1 MAAFFVGVVAAAVLL
16 VHSPLF
22 AQEARVGAL
31 TPYARAKAEALLR
44 ERLPCM
50 GCHALAGEGGRIGP
64 DLGSPAPSRTPV
76 RIRSMIDDPQ
86 RTAPGSLMPRI
97 PMPAEWLD
105 LLVAY
110 LAELAGTAPAAPPSA
125 GPGAGAAA
133 TVMVA
138 AAGGPASG
146 LPGAGAGGARVS
158 DVEAAALYR
167 KHCAA
172 CHGETGRGDGPN
184 ARFLPVRP
192 TAHADA
198 GYMSTR
204 PDDTL
209 FDAIYAGGY
218 AVGRSPRMP
227 PFGWTLTRE
236 QIRALVRHLRT
247 LCQCEG
253 PAWSRDEIILVSR
266 ER

>member
-1 MAAFFVGVVAAAVLL
+1 MIALFVGAILAAVL
-16 VHSPLF
+16 VPHPALF
-22 AQEARVGAL
+22 AQEARATAL
-31 TPYARAKAEALLR
+31 TPFARAKAEALLR
-44 ERLPCM
+44 ERLPCL

-64 DLGSPAPSRTPV
+64 DLGSPAAGRTPA
-76 RIRSMIDDPQ
+76 RIRAMIDDPQ

-97 PMPAEWLD
+97 PMPAEWRD

-110 LAELAGTAPAAPPSA
+110 LAELAGTPSAAPWPA
-125 GPGAGAAA
+125 DAGAGATGAVMLVATGPDPGGGGGDAA
-133 TVMVA
+133 EI
-138 AAGGPASG
+138 
-146 LPGAGAGGARVS
+146 
-158 DVEAAALYR
+158 DAAALYR

-198 GYMSTR
+198 AYMSTR

-236 QIRALVRHLRT
+236 QIHALVQHLRR
-247 LCQCEG
+247 LCGCEE
-253 PAWSRDEIILVSR
+253 PAWAREQIILVNR
-266 ER
+266 DR